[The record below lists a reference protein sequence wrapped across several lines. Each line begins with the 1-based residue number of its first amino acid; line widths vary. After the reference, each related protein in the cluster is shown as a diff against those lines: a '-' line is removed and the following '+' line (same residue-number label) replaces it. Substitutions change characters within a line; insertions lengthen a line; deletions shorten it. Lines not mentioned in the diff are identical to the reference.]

1 MSVMI
6 DVVCLALLC
15 VALALDRISAFYR
28 VELYSYVGWPL
39 LWGAFCAFVFTLFAF
54 LHLRRA
60 PATIP
65 RYFGLGSRAFLL
77 LLCAIG
83 FGTWFDIVLK
93 PRDAGELP
101 LAVWGLLVPAVPA
114 VAISLPLG
122 FVLGAA
128 KREI

>member
-28 VELYSYVGWPL
+28 VELYSYVD
-39 LWGAFCAFVFTLFAF
+39 
-54 LHLRRA
+54 
-60 PATIP
+60 
-65 RYFGLGSRAFLL
+65 FGLGSRAFLL

-93 PRDAGELP
+93 PRNAGEWP